1 MFEKTIYMND
11 TNYNEEILT
20 KLSPYPDSEDER
32 LNQLD
37 DLLFLTRGFGMDYL
51 NNLNNR
57 KVYPA
62 KESLDSLNEFYELL
76 PETPSDP
83 STVLTN
89 LHKIGSPGTT
99 ASAGRR
105 YFGFVI
111 GGAQPAALAANWLAG
126 VWDQNAGLQ
135 VTSPVSAVIE
145 EVVSQWLVNLLP
157 VSNKSVAG
165 FTSGVTM
172 ANLTGLAAARHHILI
187 KHNWNVESRGLYGAP
202 EIKVVISEEAHGSL
216 LKALSLLGFGRERV
230 IKVPV
235 DGQGRMRVGKFP
247 SVDENT
253 IVCLQ
258 AGNVNT
264 GAFDPAEHIIP
275 YAKAMGA
282 WVHVDG
288 AFGLWAGVSPKHSYL
303 TRGYE
308 DADSWATDAHKWLN
322 VPYDSGII
330 ICKNSEDLK
339 AAMSMSGEY
348 LDQSGTRVPYQ
359 FTPELSRKARGIEIW
374 AALKTLGRSGIA
386 EMIGKSCQLAE
397 LFAGRLKEAG
407 YIILNDVKINQVL
420 VSFGN
425 STRTEKIIKAIQED
439 GTCWCGGTTWQGQTA
454 MRISIS
460 SWATTEADVE
470 KSADAIIKIA
480 QSIN

>member
-1 MFEKTIYMND
+1 MFESR
-11 TNYNEEILT
+11 NYSIDNNEVMKMENG
-20 KLSPYPDSEDER
+20 PYPDSEDER

-37 DLLFLTRGFGMDYL
+37 DLLFLTKGYGMDYF

-57 KVYPA
+57 KVYPTKDA
-62 KESLDSLNEFYELL
+62 LNSLNQFYESM
-76 PETPSDP
+76 PDNSVDP
-83 STVLTN
+83 SSAIEM

-126 VWDQNAGLQ
+126 VWDQNAGLE

-145 EVVSQWLVNLLP
+145 DVVSQWLVNLLP

-172 ANLTGLAAARHHILI
+172 ANLTGLAAARHNIL
-187 KHNWNVESRGLYGAP
+187 KKQNWDVESRGLYGAP

-216 LKALSLLGFGRERV
+216 LKALSLLGFGRDRV

-235 DGQGRMRVGKFP
+235 DAQGRMRVGKFP

-264 GAFDPAEHIIP
+264 GSFDPAEHIIP
-275 YAKAMGA
+275 FAKAMGA

-288 AFGLWAGVSPKHSYL
+288 AFGLWAGVSPKYSHL
-303 TRGYE
+303 AKGFE

-330 ICKNSEDLK
+330 ICANNEDLK
-339 AAMSMSGEY
+339 ASMAMSGSY
-348 LDQSGTRVPYQ
+348 LDQTGSRIPYL
-359 FTPELSRKARGIEIW
+359 FTPELSRRARGIEIW
-374 AALKTLGRSGIA
+374 AALKTLGKAGLSELIERT
-386 EMIGKSCQLAE
+386 CHLAE
-397 LFAGRLKEAG
+397 LFSLRLKEAG
-407 YIILNDVKINQVL
+407 FQILNDVKINQVL

-425 STRTEKIIKAIQED
+425 NDRTEKIIKAIQED
-439 GTCWCGGTTWQGQTA
+439 GTCYCSGTLWKDQSA
-454 MRISIS
+454 MRISVS
-460 SWATTEADVE
+460 SWATTEDDINL
-470 KSADAIIKIA
+470 SADAVIRIA
-480 QSIN
+480 NSFKE